1 MKKLMIPAMLM
12 LAIQM
17 QSCNSNS
24 SHNTSSSHTEDTTAY
39 VDTTHNSEN
48 SLDWAGTYKGTIP
61 CADCP
66 GINTT
71 INLHD
76 DGTYAYNAEYLDKKT
91 TVQDTGKFMWHSNGS
106 VVHLVGKDLNTKYK
120 VGENVLIQLD
130 TEGNVIDGPIAKE
143 YYLQKVIK

>member
-1 MKKLMIPAMLM
+1 MKKLMIPAILL
-12 LAIQM
+12 LALQI
-17 QSCNSNS
+17 QSCQSNS
-24 SHNTSSSHTEDTTAY
+24 STTTATQATDDTTAY

-71 INLHD
+71 ISLNE
-76 DGTYAYNAEYLDKKT
+76 DGTFKYDAEYLDRKS
-91 TVQDTGKFMWHSNGS
+91 TVQDSGTFMWHGNGS
-106 VVHLVGKDLNTKYK
+106 IIHLVGKDLNTKYK

-130 TEGNVIDGPIAKE
+130 SEGNEIEGPVAKE
-143 YYLQKVIK
+143 YYIHKVN

>member
-1 MKKLMIPAMLM
+1 MKKLVIPALFM

-17 QSCNSNS
+17 QSCQSNTSNS
-24 SHNTSSSHTEDTTAY
+24 TASNATEDTTAY

-71 INLHD
+71 INLHE
-76 DGTYAYNAEYLDKKT
+76 DGTYHYDAAYIDRNT

-106 VVHLVGKDLNTKYK
+106 IVHLVGKDLNTKYK

-130 TEGNVIDGPIAKE
+130 AEGNEIDGPIAKE
-143 YYLQKVIK
+143 YYLNKVNK